1 MRKVL
6 KQLENT
12 VQIGI
17 IYLVISILMYV
28 FLLVSERT
36 ALNTNV
42 YYFLEQLSRLFSVFI
57 CYNILPKSLRFL
69 PLVFGTITIMR
80 LINQVLYL
88 ANIIDVNNPILLST
102 EFIITLIIVWRISK
116 YHSELY

>member
-36 ALNTNV
+36 ALSTNV
-42 YYFLEQLSRLFSVFI
+42 YYFLEQLSRLFSVVI
-57 CYNILPKSLRFL
+57 CYNILPRSLRML
-69 PLVFGTITIMR
+69 TLAFGTITIMR
-80 LINQVLYL
+80 LVNQVLYL
-88 ANIIDVNNPILLST
+88 TNLAQVNNPILLFI
-102 EFIITLIIVWRISK
+102 EFTLTLLIVWGISK
-116 YHSELY
+116 YHSE